1 MRTMQPVTVF
11 GSYMLDEEQIPP
23 DEFELRVS
31 AAQGVMKENGWCGL
45 IAHGDAEDNAF
56 VTYSTNY
63 SPRNRTALALIGPT
77 GVPRLICWAGLR
89 DIKREAALAWM
100 EDVRMAGN
108 LGDTLR
114 AWFKDA
120 GIEAGTIGL
129 VDEGAMKPQVH
140 DAVLGALAAAGLT
153 AANADAAIVDLMHR
167 KRPRELVVVRRA
179 AEILGKTFTTLT
191 ESWRSGA
198 SATDA
203 ILAAEGTAF
212 ANAAQDARTLFS
224 IDAGRTIRP
233 FDRPLEDHPER
244 FVAYAAVRYQGYW
257 AEGFVTL
264 ARRRNGVQRAAAE
277 ALERLIA
284 SARPGATGD
293 ALARAI
299 APATQGFTPH
309 AALTGSLAHGI
320 GLSLHEAPDLA
331 PGSPGAMVAEG
342 TYSLTVG
349 LSQGQRH
356 HAFASAMISL
366 AGGNTEVLWKCGG

>member
-23 DEFELRVS
+23 DEFELRVT
-31 AAQGVMKENGWCGL
+31 AAQDLMKHNGWSGL
-45 IAHGDAEDNAF
+45 IAYGDAEDNAF

-63 SPRNRTALALIGPT
+63 SPRNRTALALIGQT

-108 LGDTLR
+108 LGETLR
-114 AWFKDA
+114 TWLKDA
-120 GIEAGTIGL
+120 GIETGTVGL

-140 DAVLGALAAAGLT
+140 DAVIGALTAGGLV
-153 AANADAAIVDLMHR
+153 AGNADAAIVDLMHR

-179 AEILGKTFTTLT
+179 AEILGKTFDTLAK
-191 ESWRSGA
+191 SWRSGA
-198 SATDA
+198 SVTDA
-203 ILAAEGTAF
+203 VLAAEGTAF

-224 IDAGRTIRP
+224 IDGGRTLRP
-233 FDRPLEDHPER
+233 FDRPLEER
-244 FVAYAAVRYQGYW
+244 AERLVVYAAVRYQGYW

-264 ARRRNGVQRAAAE
+264 SQRRNAIQKAATE
-277 ALERLIA
+277 AIERMIA
-284 SARPGATGD
+284 VARPGTVGD
-293 ALARAI
+293 DLARAI
-299 APATQGFTPH
+299 APAVEGFAPH

-331 PGSPGAMVAEG
+331 PGDPGLMVAEG

-349 LSQGQRH
+349 LSRGTLQ

-366 AGGNTEVLWKCGG
+366 AGGKTEVLWRAP

>member
-23 DEFELRVS
+23 DEFELRVT
-31 AAQGVMKENGWCGL
+31 AAQDLMKHNGWSGL
-45 IAHGDAEDNAF
+45 IAYGDAEDNAF

-63 SPRNRTALALIGPT
+63 SPRNRTALALIGQT

-108 LGDTLR
+108 LGETLR
-114 AWFKDA
+114 TWFKDA
-120 GIEAGTIGL
+120 DIEAGTVGL

-140 DAVLGALAAAGLT
+140 DAVIGALTAGGLVSG
-153 AANADAAIVDLMHR
+153 NADAAIVDLMHR

-179 AEILGKTFTTLT
+179 AEILGKTLDTLA

-198 SATDA
+198 SVTDA
-203 ILAAEGTAF
+203 VLAAEGTAF

-224 IDAGRTIRP
+224 IDGGRTLRP
-233 FDRPLEDHPER
+233 FDRPLEERAER
-244 FVAYAAVRYQGYW
+244 FVVYAAVRYQGYW

-264 ARRRNGVQRAAAE
+264 SQRRNAIQKAATE
-277 ALERLIA
+277 AIERMIA
-284 SARPGATGD
+284 VARPGTVGD
-293 ALARAI
+293 DLARAI
-299 APATQGFTPH
+299 APAVEGFAPH

-320 GLSLHEAPDLA
+320 GLSLHEAPNLA
-331 PGSPGAMVAEG
+331 PGDPGSMVAEG

-349 LSQGQRH
+349 LSRGKLQ

-366 AGGNTEVLWKCGG
+366 AGGKTEVLWRAP

>member
-31 AAQGVMKENGWCGL
+31 AAQNVMKQNGWSGL
-45 IAHGDAEDNAF
+45 IAYGDAEDNAF

-63 SPRNRTALALIGPT
+63 SPRNRTALALVGPT

-100 EDVRMAGN
+100 DDVKMAGN
-108 LGDTLR
+108 LGDTLQT
-114 AWFKDA
+114 WFKDA
-120 GIEAGTIGL
+120 GIAAGTVGL

-140 DAVLGALAAAGLT
+140 DAIIGSLASSGLT
-153 AANADAAIVDLMHR
+153 AANADAAIVELMHK
-167 KRPRELVVVRRA
+167 KRPRELVVVCRA
-179 AEILGKTFTTLT
+179 AEILGKTFDTLAA
-191 ESWRSGA
+191 SWRSGA

-203 ILAAEGTAF
+203 VLAAEGTAF

-224 IDAGRTIRP
+224 INEGRTIRP
-233 FDRPLEDHPER
+233 FDRPLQDHPER
-244 FVAYAAVRYQGYW
+244 FVVYAAVRYQGYW

-264 ARRRNGVQRAAAE
+264 SRRRNAIQKAAAQ
-277 ALERLIA
+277 ALDQMIA
-284 SARPGATGD
+284 AACPGATGD
-293 ALARAI
+293 DLARAI
-299 APATQGFTPH
+299 AEATQGFTPH

-331 PGSPGAMVAEG
+331 PNKPGAMVAEG

-349 LSQGQRH
+349 LSQGKNH

-366 AGGNTEVLWKCGG
+366 ADGKTAVLWRAP

>member
-31 AAQGVMKENGWCGL
+31 AAQGVMKQNGWCGL
-45 IAHGDAEDNAF
+45 IAYGDAEDNAF

-63 SPRNRTALALIGPT
+63 SPRNRTALALIGPA
-77 GVPRLICWAGLR
+77 GVPRLVCWAGLR

-100 EDVRMAGN
+100 DDVKMAGN
-108 LGDTLR
+108 LGDTLQT
-114 AWFKDA
+114 WFKDA
-120 GIEAGTIGL
+120 GIERGTIGL

-140 DAVLGALAAAGLT
+140 DAIVGALAAGGFT
-153 AANADAAIVDLMHR
+153 TANADAAIVDLMHH

-179 AEILGKTFTTLT
+179 AELLGATFHTLAD
-191 ESWRSGA
+191 SWRSGA
-198 SATDA
+198 RATDA
-203 ILAAEGTAF
+203 VLAAEGTAF

-224 IDAGRTIRP
+224 IDGGRTMRP
-233 FDRPLEDHPER
+233 FDRPLDDHPER
-244 FVAYAAVRYQGYW
+244 FVVYAAVRCQGYW

-264 ARRRNGVQRAAAE
+264 ARRRNAIQKAAAD
-277 ALERLIA
+277 ALERMIIA
-284 SARPGATGD
+284 ARPGATGD
-293 ALARAI
+293 DLARAM
-299 APATQGFTPH
+299 AQATDGFAPH

-331 PGSPGAMVAEG
+331 PGKTGAMVAEG

-349 LSQGQRH
+349 LSQGKRH
-356 HAFASAMISL
+356 HAFSSAMIAL
-366 AGGNTEVLWKCGG
+366 TGGQTEVLWKAP

>member
-31 AAQGVMKENGWCGL
+31 AAQGVMKQNGWSGL
-45 IAHGDAEDNAF
+45 IAYGDAEDNAF

-63 SPRNRTALALIGPT
+63 SPRNRTALALIGQT

-100 EDVRMAGN
+100 DDVKMAGN
-108 LGDTLR
+108 LGETLR
-114 AWFKDA
+114 TWFKDA
-120 GIEAGTIGL
+120 GIEAGTVGL

-140 DAVLGALAAAGLT
+140 EAVMDALTAGGLA

-179 AEILGKTFTTLT
+179 ADILGKTVDTLA

-203 ILAAEGTAF
+203 VLAAEGTAF

-233 FDRPLEDHPER
+233 FDRPLDDHPER

-264 ARRRNGVQRAAAE
+264 ARRRNAIQKAAVE
-277 ALERLIA
+277 ALERMI
-284 SARPGATGD
+284 SVSRPGATGD
-293 ALARAI
+293 DLARAI
-299 APATQGFTPH
+299 APVVVGFAPH
-309 AALTGSLAHGI
+309 AALSGSLAHGI

-331 PGSPGAMVAEG
+331 PGNPAAMVTEG
-342 TYSLTVG
+342 IYSLTVG
-349 LSQGQRH
+349 LSQGKRH

-366 AGGNTEVLWKCGG
+366 AGGKTEVLWKAS